1 MIEIYNVILGMKCR
15 NEEKLWQ
22 LKERSIECE
31 LKKNTNNEISFLVK
45 RKPQKNKKEKEM
57 IC

>member
-45 RKPQKNKKEKEM
+45 RKPQKNKKEKE